1 MLGRAIA
8 HLVEFNTLVELLVEG
23 FAGSAV
29 GWVEGCVVTICTSS
43 PSYFSVA
50 VRTGESRIKNYL
62 LQALTVLPLEISY
75 KRIISLPIRETIFF
89 KTI

>member
-8 HLVEFNTLVELLVEG
+8 HLMKFNTLVKLLVEG

-29 GWVEGCVVTICTSS
+29 GGMESRIVAICASS
-43 PSYFSVA
+43 PSDFSVS
-50 VRTGESRIKNYL
+50 VGTGESRIKNDL
-62 LQALTVLPLEISY
+62 LQTLAILPLEISY
-75 KRIISLPIRETIFF
+75 KRIIPLPVRETIFF